1 MPRPT
6 SLMNPPPRI
15 AQRPRR
21 AAIERLLALPALG
34 ALLASPLGGA
44 VAQSAGSMASAGE
57 PIARKPGAPAPGS
70 PRPRI
75 DLQGHRGARW
85 LLPENTLAGF
95 SKALELGVTT
105 LELDIVATADDVLVV
120 SHDPALNP
128 AITRDASGSFLS
140 TTGPYINTLTYEAL
154 QAYDVGRLDTS
165 SRYGRGFLQQ
175 QPADGQR
182 IPRLSDVFEL
192 VRQAGNTTVRFA
204 IEIKITPLAPDATPG
219 PERMVELLLAQIDAH
234 GVADRV
240 QVLSFDWRALQHLQ
254 RQRPG
259 MPTVYLSAQLAQ
271 LDNIRA
277 TDPAGSPWTAGLRFS
292 DHGSIPRM
300 IHAAGGSHWSS
311 FWRELDAGKI
321 AEAQALGLEV
331 LAWTVNDPSEME
343 RLLDLGVDGIVTDRP
358 DMAVKILTR
367 RGVRW

>member
-1 MPRPT
+1 MKG
-6 SLMNPPPRI
+6 L
-15 AQRPRR
+15 RR
-21 AAIERLLALPALG
+21 TAIERLLVLPALTVIP
-34 ALLASPLGGA
+34 LAIFPASLPA
-44 VAQSAGSMASAGE
+44 AQPRADTSASGE
-57 PIARKPGAPAPGS
+57 SVTRKPAELAPGA

-95 SKALELGVTT
+95 AKALEYQVTT
-105 LELDIVATADDVLVV
+105 LELDIVATADGILVV

-128 AITRDASGSFLS
+128 AITRDASGRFLPG
-140 TTGPYINTLTYEAL
+140 TGPYINTLSYETL
-154 QAYDVGRLDTS
+154 QAYDVGRLDTR

-182 IPRLSDVFEL
+182 IPRLSEVFEL
-192 VRQAGNTTVRFA
+192 ARQAGNTTVRFA
-204 IEIKITPLAPDATPG
+204 IETKITPLAPDATPG
-219 PERMVELLLAQIDAH
+219 PEKMVELLLAAIDAH

-240 QVLSFDWRALQHLQ
+240 QVLSFDWRVLRHLQ

-259 MPTVYLSAQLAQ
+259 IPTVYLSAQLAQ

-277 TDPAGSPWTAGLRFS
+277 ADPAGSPWTAGLRFS

-311 FWRELDAGKI
+311 FWRELDAEKI
-321 AEAQALGLEV
+321 AEAQALGLQV
-331 LAWTVNDPSEME
+331 LAWTVNEATEME

-358 DMAVKILTR
+358 DMAVEILKR